1 MAGNHLD
8 KVKKALKKT
17 DKTPWPQGAY
27 IVLQMEAKW
36 KGEVETTDR
45 NKQIKKTNK
54 T

>member
-17 DKTPWPQGAY
+17 DKSPCPQGAY
-27 IVLQMEAKW
+27 TVVQMDAKW
-36 KGEVETTDR
+36 KGEVEMTDH

>member
-8 KVKKALKKT
+8 KVKKASKKT
-17 DKTPWPQGAY
+17 HKTPCPQGAY
-27 IVLQMEAKW
+27 IVLQMGAKW
-36 KGEVETTDR
+36 KGEVEMTDQ